1 MLCREVKWRLIMKQ
15 SIAIVGCGT
24 IGTTLGKLFADVG
37 HPIVGVASRR
47 LESARRTAE
56 IIGISNCSANNVQVT
71 PDADVVFVATPD
83 AAIQSV
89 CDEIAMQ
96 NGFKKGASVFHC
108 SGVHSSEILASAR
121 QCGTHIGSLH
131 PLQSFASVE
140 QALQIVSGCTCTFE
154 GDPELLPLAR
164 ELVEEIGANFIQ
176 IRVQDKPLYH
186 AAAVVASNYLV
197 TLLDLAIEM
206 NQLIGISEKSA
217 IKAFLPLIRGTLHNV
232 ENLGIHRALTG
243 PIVRG
248 DIDTITS
255 HIEAIK
261 TRAPQLFSLYMA
273 LGNSTVAIAEAR
285 GGLGEV
291 TTHKMR
297 TLFGV

>member
-1 MLCREVKWRLIMKQ
+1 MKQ

-24 IGTTLGKLFADVG
+24 IGTTLGKLFAEVG
-37 HPIVGVASRR
+37 YPIVGVASRR

-56 IIGISNCSANNVQVT
+56 FIGISNYSDNSVHIT
-71 PDADVVFVATPD
+71 SDADIVFVTTTD
-83 AAIQSV
+83 SAIQSV
-89 CDEIAMQ
+89 CNEIAMQ
-96 NGFKKGASVFHC
+96 NGFKKSSFVFHC
-108 SGVHSSEILASAR
+108 SGAYASEILASAR
-121 QCGTHIGSLH
+121 QCGTHVGSLH

-140 QALQIVSGCTCTFE
+140 QALQMVAGCTCTFE
-154 GDPELLPLAR
+154 GDPEALPLAR
-164 ELVEEIGANFIQ
+164 ELVREIGADFIQ
-176 IRVQDKPLYH
+176 IGVQDKPLYH

-197 TLLDLAIEM
+197 TLLNLVIEL
-206 NQLIGISEKSA
+206 NQLIGISEKYS

-232 ENLGIHRALTG
+232 EDLGIHMALTG

-261 TRAPQLFSLYMA
+261 TRAPQLLPLYMA
-273 LGNSTVAIAEAR
+273 LGNSTVSIAKAR
-285 GGLGEV
+285 EGLGEAIA
-291 TTHKMR
+291 HKIR

>member
-1 MLCREVKWRLIMKQ
+1 MKQ
-15 SIAIVGCGT
+15 SIAIIGCGT
-24 IGTTLGKLFADVG
+24 IGTTLGKLFAEVG
-37 HPIVGVASRR
+37 YPIVGVASHR

-56 IIGISNCSANNVQVT
+56 FIGISNHSDNNVQIT
-71 PDADVVFVATPD
+71 PDADIVFVTTPD
-83 AAIQSV
+83 ASIQAV

-96 NGFKKGASVFHC
+96 NGFKQGSFVFHC
-108 SGVHSSEILASAR
+108 SGAHPSEILASAR

-140 QALQIVSGCTCTFE
+140 QALQMVSGCTCTFE
-154 GDPELLPLAR
+154 GDPEVLPLAR
-164 ELVEEIGANFIQ
+164 QLVNEIGANFIQ

-197 TLLDLAIEM
+197 TLVDMAIAL
-206 NQLIGISEKSA
+206 NQLTGISEKSS
-217 IKAFLPLIRGTLHNV
+217 IKAFLPLIRGTLNNV

-243 PIVRG
+243 PIIRG

-261 TRAPQLFSLYMA
+261 TRAPQFSSLYMT
-273 LGNSTVAIAEAR
+273 LGNSTISIAEATE
-285 GGLGEV
+285 GLGEEIA
-291 TTHKMR
+291 HKMR
-297 TLFGV
+297 KLFDV